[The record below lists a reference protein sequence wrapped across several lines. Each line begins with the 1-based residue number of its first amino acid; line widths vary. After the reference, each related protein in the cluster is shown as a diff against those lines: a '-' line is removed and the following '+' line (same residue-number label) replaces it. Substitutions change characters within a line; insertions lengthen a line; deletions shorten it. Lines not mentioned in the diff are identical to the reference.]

1 MPKTQ
6 ENSWNTCTRQRVY
19 FLRYTRVERF
29 YAESKIAARFND
41 NTVCPAP
48 AMEFLDII
56 LTRFFC
62 SMLFLVS
69 SILAERNSYSYLVLK
84 IRTKKSA

>member
-6 ENSWNTCTRQRVY
+6 ESSWNTCT
-19 FLRYTRVERF
+19 FCFILERWF

-69 SILAERNSYSYLVLK
+69 AGWLK
-84 IRTKKSA
+84 EIHTLIWF